1 MEKSMNKVLKM
12 IMVTLAVLVI
22 AAAIVFVTVF
32 VLAKQKVIFINKW
45 FVDEKNSTVG
55 VDVSAYQAD
64 IDMNVLKEQN
74 VSFIYIK
81 ATGGST
87 GRDGRFAANWENAK
101 NAEFLSGAYHFFSYD
116 SSEKT
121 QAENFIN
128 TVGTDLKGR
137 LLPTVDVEYYGDKE
151 QNPPQKEDVVRE
163 LKLYPETLEE
173 AYGVKPLIYTRA
185 DIYEKYLKGE
195 FDGYKKWISSLYT
208 PLSWNYNDDWYIW
221 QYLNRGEL
229 EGYSGGEKYI
239 DLNILNKDK
248 KLEDL
253 IIG

>member
-22 AAAIVFVTVF
+22 AAIVFVTVF

-81 ATGGST
+81 ATEGST

-101 NAEFLSGAYHFFSYD
+101 NAGLLSGAYHFFSYE
-116 SSEKT
+116 SSGKT

-151 QNPPQKEDVVRE
+151 QDPPQKEDVVRE

-173 AYGVKPLIYTRA
+173 AYGVKLLIYTRV

-195 FDGYKKWISSLYT
+195 FDGYKKRISGLCT
-208 PLSWNYNDDWYIW
+208 
-221 QYLNRGEL
+221 
-229 EGYSGGEKYI
+229 YS
-239 DLNILNKDK
+239 
-248 KLEDL
+248 
-253 IIG
+253 